1 MIPLVCLHGF
11 TGDPSVWRPVLARL
25 SRRAGRPEEAVC
37 PALCGHRPGR
47 DDRAIASFDA
57 EVDRLAA
64 RLDAGGVG
72 RAVLVG
78 YSLGARLALGL
89 LVRHAARFAAAVL
102 IGARPG
108 PPPDGAVRAA
118 RAAADEELA
127 ALLEREGIEA
137 FVDRWQALP
146 IFASQATVAPSRLAV
161 QRRRRLAHDPAALAH
176 ALRVLSLARMPDY
189 RPALG
194 TLPMPVRLLAGARD
208 SRFVAAAEAMA
219 RRLERATVTVV
230 PEAGHNLI
238 LEAPHAVA
246 AAVSEELERCQHKEL
261 QQPLRT

>member
-11 TGDPSVWRPVLARL
+11 TGDPAVWRPVLARL
-25 SRRAGRPEEAVC
+25 SRRTGRPSEAVC

-47 DDRAIASFDA
+47 DDRAVASFED

-64 RLDAGGVG
+64 RLDDGGVG
-72 RAVLVG
+72 PAVVVG

-89 LVRHAARFAAAVL
+89 LVRHAARFVAAVL

-108 PPPDGAVRAA
+108 PPRGDAARAA
-118 RAAADEELA
+118 RARADDELA
-127 ALLEREGIEA
+127 ARLESEGIEA

-146 IFASQATVAPSRLAV
+146 VFASQATLAPSRLAA
-161 QRRRRLAHDPAALAH
+161 QRRRRLAHDPAGLAH

-194 TLPMPVRLLAGARD
+194 SLPMPVRLLAGARD
-208 SRFVAAAEAMA
+208 SRFVAAAQSMA
-219 RRLERATVTVV
+219 RRLERAAVTVV
-230 PEAGHNLI
+230 PAAGHNLI

-246 AAVSEELERCQHKEL
+246 AAVSEELQRCRQKKR
-261 QQPLRT
+261 Q